1 MGFVI
6 FGHVQK
12 QVPPASFRCV
22 LTGDAE
28 EHGQALARQ
37 SLDDQGVAMACIALL
52 LSAKRQVALAARRLQ
67 MPGLAQL
74 QPHSLLL
81 MSRS

>member
-1 MGFVI
+1 MCFVI

-37 SLDDQGVAMACIALL
+37 SLDDQGVAMAC
-52 LSAKRQVALAARRLQ
+52 
-67 MPGLAQL
+67 
-74 QPHSLLL
+74 
-81 MSRS
+81 